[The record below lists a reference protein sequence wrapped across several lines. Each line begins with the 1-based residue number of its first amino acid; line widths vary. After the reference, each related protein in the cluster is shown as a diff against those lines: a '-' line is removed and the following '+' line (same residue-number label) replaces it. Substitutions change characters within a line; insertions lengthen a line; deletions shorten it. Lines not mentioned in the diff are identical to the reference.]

1 MKKRYNLPAVRLS
14 AVLLSISLLLSGC
27 FGVGI
32 LPVPDMPTVPPAAS
46 SADAPTV
53 RQTES
58 TLAQTGTTETVDWDD
73 EALIRWQNAGQKDY
87 LPDGQVALVPF
98 SEMEYVRPD
107 VESLYADFD
116 ALIERAA
123 SEKNAE
129 ALLDDYYELYGQY
142 ISFYSMDTLA
152 NIRYS
157 LNTADPYYKGEYDFC
172 EDETPILEE
181 KLEALNKAFA
191 ASPSRDDLEEQYFG
205 EDYFESFDDYEVYT
219 NPEFLRLSQE
229 EEALMREYRDLTADI
244 QVEYNGV
251 TKPLEEWL
259 ESKDYLEYIG
269 ALKAY
274 YAQYNA
280 AVGDVFVR
288 LVKVR
293 RQLAAALDFDSY
305 AAYSYEIG
313 YSRDYTPE
321 QGRAFIEGIH
331 EHLAPVLNQAEAD
344 QPLGESYGTASEQDV
359 MEMVQSA
366 AQQLGGAVWDAFRFM
381 RAYELCDIGRSD
393 SKIDASFQSYIYDY
407 EAPFVLVNAQGS
419 GEDYTT
425 FAHEFGHF
433 TDSYYNY
440 GAVEDLETAE
450 TFSQSMEFL
459 ALKYTETLS
468 DREKKNLL
476 RAKLLDS
483 LQTFVYQAAYADFEE
498 RVYALDPEE
507 ITVGKINAL
516 YRQCCKD
523 YGVYEESFDFY
534 YSQAWIDVI
543 HFFEAPYYIISY
555 CVSAETALQVYRLE
569 AAGEGEG
576 VKAYFRL
583 LDRDYEAGVQQ
594 VMEDA
599 ELENPFRDEVLQ
611 QTAAFFKKELRLKQ

>member
-1 MKKRYNLPAVRLS
+1 MKKRYNLRAVRLS
-14 AVLLSISLLLSGC
+14 AVLLSISLLFSGC

-32 LPVPDMPTVPPAAS
+32 LPNPDLLTAPSAVS
-46 SADAPTV
+46 SADDPTV
-53 RQTES
+53 RPTES
-58 TLAQTGTTETVDWDD
+58 TLAQTGTAEPDNWDD
-73 EALIRWQNAGQKDY
+73 EALIRWQNAGQKDF

-116 ALIERAA
+116 ALTERAT
-123 SEKNAE
+123 SGKDAE
-129 ALLDDYYELYGQY
+129 ALLHDYYELYERY
-142 ISFYSMDTLA
+142 TSFYSMDTLA

-157 LNTADPYYKGEYDFC
+157 LNTTDTYYKEEYDFC
-172 EDETPILEE
+172 EEETPILEE

-191 ASPSRDDLEEQYFG
+191 ASPSRDDLEELYFG
-205 EDYFESFDDYEVYT
+205 EDYFESIDDYEVYT

-305 AAYSYEIG
+305 AEYSYDIVYG
-313 YSRDYTPE
+313 RDYTPE

-331 EHLAPVLNQAEAD
+331 EHLAPVLNQAESD
-344 QPLGESYGTASEQDV
+344 QPLGESYGTVSEQDV

-433 TDSYYNY
+433 TESYYNY
-440 GAVEDLETAE
+440 SAAEDLETAE

-459 ALKYTETLS
+459 ALKYAETLS

-476 RAKLLDS
+476 RAKLLNS
-483 LQTFVYQAAYADFEE
+483 LQTFVYQAAYADFED

-516 YRQCCKD
+516 YRQCCMD